1 MPQTVY
7 VFAFL
12 QASQPTNPLLTFL
25 PMILIFGIFYFLLF
39 MPMQR
44 QKKQQRQMLA
54 GLQNGNIVQTTGGI
68 IGTVVS
74 LNSEDDTLV
83 IRVKPDNIKIQVA
96 RSAVAALI
104 SSEK

>member
-1 MPQTVY
+1 MSETLH
-7 VFAFL
+7 FALL
-12 QASQPTNPLLTFL
+12 QLTQPSNPILSFL

-54 GLQNGNIVQTTGGI
+54 TLQNGNVVQTSGGI
-68 IGTVVS
+68 IGTILS

-96 RSAVAALI
+96 RSAVSGLI
-104 SSEK
+104 SEKQ